1 MEWRDRV
8 TWSTRKS
15 FRQELRKIS
24 EGVGG
29 FQENLV
35 IPAYLIREGQRGG
48 GRIFR
53 ITAFL
58 VDQPSS
64 SYTEDIEP
72 VIVEAD
78 SGRSPLVP
86 GFA

>member
-1 MEWRDRV
+1 M
-8 TWSTRKS
+8 TWSRRKS
-15 FRQELRKIS
+15 FRQEVRKDS

-29 FQENLV
+29 FQENPV
-35 IPAYLIREGQRGG
+35 IPAYLIREGQGVGG
-48 GRIFR
+48 GIFR

-64 SYTEDIEP
+64 SDNEGIEP

-78 SGRSPLVP
+78 SDRSPLLP